1 MKTLEYAARF
11 LIRAKSYTL
20 INLLGLAFSLACCMV
35 LMRYIHRELTV
46 DSHCVDRE
54 RIIATL
60 IDHEG
65 MQYLTHVGYMDTT
78 FISHDKILEAA
89 ELVISPN
96 TTLVYN
102 NESYAM
108 NVLAT
113 DSNFLDFFHYD
124 IAEGEARLTA
134 PEDALITR
142 IYAERMFG
150 KESAVGKVLNFNT
163 KTVTIR
169 GVIEQPECKS
179 VFNFD
184 ILLNEKLQ
192 KQWEWGKTHASLLHV
207 LPGVDLEEI
216 NRQSMVYQ
224 EYSDDQLNFKIRSRY
239 EFVTWKDFY
248 FKNLTSV
255 DDYEDILMFGNRD
268 YLYILFA
275 VAALLLFVGILNFIN
290 LYMVLMMKRSKEYS
304 IKKVFGL
311 QKLPLFLQIWIE
323 NFLLAFVS
331 LLIAWWMIEITQI
344 PVARLMGTK
353 MMYSHFDW
361 QLSLGFLLL
370 LPLVTSVYPYIRYQ
384 YMSPIP
390 SMRNLFTIH
399 HSVVVRMSFLW
410 VQYIVTI
417 VLVIFALYLNNHFQF
432 LLNAPKGYRT
442 ERILQANLL
451 HENLNYSRSETQEE
465 WNKRK
470 ARILQIN
477 QHLDECTLIESW
489 QNQEGNL
496 LAGNQT
502 VNKFFNDKDQ
512 AVLIHFQTVATSFF
526 DLYDLKTHEG
536 KIPDKIENE
545 SMGHYVLALNEAAM
559 KAFGFRNMDEAFIRA
574 ESPLGITVMGGKII
588 THGTDLMPIT
598 AVVNDYYA
606 GHLTDGFQPM
616 VFSIENGSNRGKY
629 FLKVKEGKEKEIIDY
644 LRNIMQEVYNTDD
657 FNYTWLEDEVKAI
670 YDEDRKIATIY
681 TAFALIAIAISCLG
695 LFGISLFDIRQ
706 RYREIGIR
714 KVNGA
719 SMKDL
724 YKLLFRKYMVVLG
737 IAFAVAVPIAYF
749 LIHQYTADFVV
760 KAPIGIGIFIIAL
773 LIVSLISLG
782 TLFWQV
788 HKAANINPA
797 DVVKSE

>member
-1 MKTLEYAARF
+1 MKTLNYATRF

-20 INLLGLAFSLACCMV
+20 INLLGLAFSLACCII

-46 DSHCVDRE
+46 DTHCVDKE

-65 MQYLTHVGYMDTT
+65 MQYLTDVGYMDTT
-78 FISHDKILEAA
+78 FISHDKIIKAS

-124 IAEGEARLTA
+124 IYEGEARLTV
-134 PEDALITR
+134 PDDALITR
-142 IYAERMFG
+142 AYAERMFG
-150 KESAVGKVLNFNT
+150 KESAVGKILNFNT

-184 ILLNEKLQ
+184 ILLHKRLQ
-192 KQWEWGKTHASLLHV
+192 RTWGKADVSLLHV
-207 LPGVDLEEI
+207 LPGVDLKEI
-216 NRQSMVYQ
+216 NKQSMVYK
-224 EYSDDQLNFKIRSRY
+224 EYNDDQLNFKIRSRY

-255 DDYEDILMFGNRD
+255 DDYKGILAFGNRD

-275 VAALLLFVGILNFIN
+275 VAVLLLFVGILNFIN

-311 QKLPLFLQIWIE
+311 QKFPLFLQIWIE
-323 NFLLAFVS
+323 NFLLAFVA
-331 LLIAWWMIEITQI
+331 LLVAWWMIEITQI
-344 PVARLMGTK
+344 PVARIMGTP
-353 MMYSHFDW
+353 MAYSHFDW
-361 QLSLGFLLL
+361 QLSVGFLLW
-370 LPLVTSVYPYIRYQ
+370 LPLATSVYPYIRYQ

-390 SMRNLFTIH
+390 SMRNLFTNH

-410 VQYIVTI
+410 IQYIVTA
-417 VLVIFALYLNNHFQF
+417 VLVIFSLYLNNHFQF
-432 LLNAPKGYRT
+432 LLKAPKGYQT

-451 HENLNYSRSETQEE
+451 HENLDYSRNETQEE

-470 ARILQIN
+470 ARILQISQYLN
-477 QHLDECTLIESW
+477 ECTLIESW

-496 LAGNQT
+496 LTGNQQVT
-502 VNKFFNDKDQ
+502 KFFNDKDQ
-512 AVLIHFQTVATSFF
+512 SVLIHFQTVATSFF
-526 DLYDLKTHEG
+526 DLYNLKTIEG

-545 SMGHYVLALNEAAM
+545 GMGHYVLALNEAAM
-559 KAFGFRNMDEAFIRA
+559 KAFGFQHIDEAFICA
-574 ESPLGITVMGGKII
+574 ESPLGISVMGGKII

-606 GHLTDGFQPM
+606 GHLTAGIQPM
-616 VFSIENGSNRGKY
+616 VFSIENDSNRGKY

-644 LRNIMQEVYNTDD
+644 LRNIMQKVYNTDD
-657 FNYTWLEDEVKAI
+657 FSYIWMEDEVKDL

-681 TAFALIAIAISCLG
+681 TVFAFIAIAISCLG

-719 SMKDL
+719 GMKDL
-724 YKLLFRKYMVVLG
+724 YQLLFCKYIIVLG
-737 IAFAVAVPIAYF
+737 IAFVVATPIAYY

-773 LIVSLISLG
+773 LIVTLISLG

-788 HKAANINPA
+788 RKAANINPA
-797 DVVKSE
+797 DVVKRE